1 MLTGGH
7 MKVFW
12 GLGRLLTLL
21 FWLVVLTNLV
31 LPFIYPLHL
40 LVNLAGA
47 LLLALHLL
55 ELLLFRACFRG
66 LPAPGRERL
75 RVLLFGIFH
84 LQTLPTAA
92 EASHA

>member
-1 MLTGGH
+1 

-21 FWLVVLTNLV
+21 FWLVVLVNLIM
-31 LPFIYPLHL
+31 PFVHPLHL
-40 LVNLAGA
+40 LVNFAA
-47 LLLALHLL
+47 AFLLALHLL
-55 ELLLFRACFRG
+55 ELLVFRASFRG
-66 LPAPGRERL
+66 RPSAGRDRL

-84 LQTLPTAA
+84 LQTLPTAP

>member
-1 MLTGGH
+1 

-21 FWLVVLTNLV
+21 FWLVVLVNLIM
-31 LPFIYPLHL
+31 PFVHPLHL
-40 LVNLAGA
+40 LVNFAGA
-47 LLLALHLL
+47 LLLAVHLL
-55 ELLLFRACFRG
+55 ELLLFRASFRG
-66 LPAPGRERL
+66 RPSPGRDRL

-84 LQTLPTAA
+84 LQTIPTAP

>member
-1 MLTGGH
+1 

-21 FWLVVLTNLV
+21 FWLVVLVNQV
-31 LPFIYPLHL
+31 VPFVHPLHL
-40 LVNLAGA
+40 LVNFAGA
-47 LLLALHLL
+47 FLLVLHVL
-55 ELLLFRACFRG
+55 ELLLFRASFRG
-66 LPAPGRERL
+66 RAASGRDRL

-84 LQTLPTAA
+84 LQTLPTAP

>member
-1 MLTGGH
+1 
-7 MKVFW
+7 MKVFC

-21 FWLVVLTNLV
+21 FWLVVLVNLV
-31 LPFIYPLHL
+31 LPFVYPLHL

-47 LLLALHLL
+47 LLLAVHLL
-55 ELLLFRACFRG
+55 ELLLFRASFRHS
-66 LPAPGRERL
+66 PAPGRDRL

-92 EASHA
+92 EAPHA

>member
-1 MLTGGH
+1 

-21 FWLVVLTNLV
+21 FWLVVLVNLV
-31 LPFIYPLHL
+31 VPFVHPLHELVTVAGGFL
-40 LVNLAGA
+40 LV
-47 LLLALHLL
+47 LHLL
-55 ELLLFRACFRG
+55 ELLLFRASLRDR
-66 LPAPGRERL
+66 PAPGRDRL

-84 LQTLPTAA
+84 LQTLPTAP

>member
-1 MLTGGH
+1 MFTWGAYEGVL
-7 MKVFW
+7 

-21 FWLVVLTNLV
+21 FWLVVLVNLV
-31 LPFIYPLHL
+31 VPFVHPLHV
-40 LVNLAGA
+40 LVNLAGV
-47 LLLALHLL
+47 LLLAVHLL
-55 ELLLFRACFRG
+55 ELLWFRASFRG
-66 LPAPGRERL
+66 LPSPGRERL

>member
-1 MLTGGH
+1 

-21 FWLVVLTNLV
+21 FWLVLLVNLV
-31 LPFIYPLHL
+31 VPFVHPLHL
-40 LVNLAGA
+40 LVNVAGA
-47 LLLALHLL
+47 FLLALHLL
-55 ELLLFRACFRG
+55 ELLLFRASFRG
-66 LPAPGRERL
+66 RLAPGSDRL

-84 LQTLPTAA
+84 LQTLPTAP

>member
-1 MLTGGH
+1 

-21 FWLVVLTNLV
+21 FWLVVLVNLV
-31 LPFIYPLHL
+31 VPFVHPLHL
-40 LVNLAGA
+40 LVNVAGTF
-47 LLLALHLL
+47 LLVLHLL
-55 ELLLFRACFRG
+55 ELLLFRASFRG
-66 LPAPGRERL
+66 RPAPGRDRL

-84 LQTLPTAA
+84 LQTLPTAP

>member
-1 MLTGGH
+1 

-21 FWLVVLTNLV
+21 FWLVVLVNLI
-31 LPFIYPLHL
+31 LPFVHPLHL
-40 LVNLAGA
+40 LVNFAAA
-47 LLLALHLL
+47 LLLAVHLL
-55 ELLLFRACFRG
+55 ELLLFRASFRG
-66 LPAPGRERL
+66 RPSPGRDRL

-84 LQTLPTAA
+84 LQTIPTAP

>member
-1 MLTGGH
+1 

-21 FWLVVLTNLV
+21 FWLVVLVNLIV
-31 LPFIYPLHL
+31 PFVHPLHL
-40 LVNLAGA
+40 LVNFAA
-47 LLLALHLL
+47 AFLLALHLL
-55 ELLLFRACFRG
+55 ELLVFRASFRG
-66 LPAPGRERL
+66 RPEPGRDRL

-84 LQTLPTAA
+84 LQTLPTAP

>member
-1 MLTGGH
+1 

-21 FWLVVLTNLV
+21 FWLVVLVNLV
-31 LPFIYPLHL
+31 MPFVHPLHL
-40 LVNLAGA
+40 LVNFAGA
-47 LLLALHLL
+47 FLLLLHVL
-55 ELLLFRACFRG
+55 ELVLFRAQFRG
-66 LPAPGRERL
+66 RSSPGGDRL

-84 LQTLPTAA
+84 LQTLLTAP